1 MNERLYNKN
10 INQNNNS
17 ILSKMKKIRGKER
30 THAKVISVFLFKLY
44 LLLLLPYISKEEENN
59 QYIELIVKGP
69 GNINIFNL
77 NEGNNYCY
85 GLIPPDEMQINN
97 GEWIQN
103 PSMIQYLNNEDNYIR
118 LVWINKKIDTLHC
131 LFHECNNII
140 SADLSHINSTFV
152 DSLNDLFNG

>member
-69 GNINIFNL
+69 GNINILVKYYGIIDYSIIL
-77 NEGNNYCY
+77 N
-85 GLIPPDEMQINN
+85 
-97 GEWIQN
+97 
-103 PSMIQYLNNEDNYIR
+103 QY
-118 LVWINKKIDTLHC
+118 
-131 LFHECNNII
+131 F
-140 SADLSHINSTFV
+140 
-152 DSLNDLFNG
+152 